1 MATGGVCPTLPPA
14 LDALEFGV
22 KGGGSDV
29 VVVVVVVV
37 VSLSKSSVLPSFSKS
52 ALAFVN
58 LALRASAV
66 DLFLLLTPF
75 SLSSDD
81 EDPLPSREILLVAV
95 V

>member
-22 KGGGSDV
+22 KGGGSD

>member
-22 KGGGSDV
+22 KGGGSD

-81 EDPLPSREILLVAV
+81 EDPLPSRDILLVAV

>member
-22 KGGGSDV
+22 KGGGSD
-29 VVVVVVVV
+29 VVVVVVV

-81 EDPLPSREILLVAV
+81 EDPLPSRDILLVAV

>member
-22 KGGGSDV
+22 KGGGSD
-29 VVVVVVVV
+29 VVVVVVV

>member
-1 MATGGVCPTLPPA
+1 MPLGGVCPTLPPA
-14 LDALEFGV
+14 LDAREFGV
-22 KGGGSDV
+22 KGGGSD
-29 VVVVVVVV
+29 VVVVVVV

-81 EDPLPSREILLVAV
+81 EDPLPSRDILLVAV